1 MKHKKI
7 ATFRTRI
14 IFDLITGRLTPGEIW
29 SKKNYRFKFMM
40 RTAFYYS
47 PTCHMLER
55 LSQRTDFNRLLNAQI
70 TLPSKPHRQYLIL
83 GLSASQ
89 RAAAIVDYYHYI
101 DSLFAPRLI
110 KAFTSPHEVMLL
122 QLEGK
127 DESRFTLS
135 ASCAHKA
142 EREGETTLWLRDTN
156 DRLLA
161 SLTFGVMQIKANWTL
176 VIGGIQGPRRDVS
189 HDVIKDATRA
199 CHGLF
204 PKRILMEFIWLLVTR
219 TSIKNLYGVSNDGH
233 VFCALRY
240 RWSKGHHFHAS
251 YDDFWKSLGGMNMNK
266 RLWQLPI
273 RPERKLLENIPSK
286 KRAEYRRRFQLLDSM
301 NEQINSFIC
310 SRRDLL

>member
-7 ATFRTRI
+7 AISRTRI
-14 IFDLITGRLTPGEIW
+14 IFDLITGRLTPGDIW
-29 SKKNYRFKFMM
+29 SKKNYRFKFMI
-40 RTAFYYS
+40 RTAFYFS
-47 PTCHMLER
+47 STCHMLEN
-55 LSQRTDFNRLLNAQI
+55 LSQRTDFESLLNAQI

-89 RAAAIVDYYHYI
+89 RAAAIVDYYHYL
-101 DSLFAPRLI
+101 DSLSDLQLI
-110 KAFTSPHEVMLL
+110 RAFTSPHEVMLL

-156 DRLLA
+156 YKLLG
-161 SLTFGVMQIKANWTL
+161 SLTFSVMRMNAHWTL
-176 VIGGIQGPRRDVS
+176 VIGGLQGPRRDVA

-204 PKRILMEFIWLLVTR
+204 PKRILMEFIWLLVAR
-219 TSIKNLYGVSNDGH
+219 TSIKDLYGVSNGGH

-240 RWSKGHHFHAS
+240 RWSKEHLFHAS
-251 YDDFWKSLGGMNMNK
+251 YDDFWKSLGGMNINK
-266 RLWQLPI
+266 RLWQLPM
-273 RPERKLLENIPSK
+273 RPERKSLENIPSK

-301 NEQINSFIC
+301 NEQINSFI
-310 SRRDLL
+310 